1 MMSNTDLKGAYAAS
15 TADPP
20 KNQLATSAFGS
31 WPSQLLGSEETRR
44 HHLSEFSD
52 HILRD
57 VRAGAYEDAYR
68 IGSEVLSKS
77 REDADVMATMLELSA
92 HLRSECMSLATKKID
107 YGQEYVSL
115 ENLLRKVNEL
125 TGQDMYGSFKTK

>member
-1 MMSNTDLKGAYAAS
+1 M
-15 TADPP
+15 
-20 KNQLATSAFGS
+20 
-31 WPSQLLGSEETRR
+31 
-44 HHLSEFSD
+44 SEFSD